1 VEGGWAVTILDRE
14 DAASCGRRT
23 GLFYLAKDA
32 RRGEPQFGVRGGVID
47 AVTR

>member
-1 VEGGWAVTILDRE
+1 MQGQTVPLAAVEPHY
-14 DAASCGRRT
+14 S
-23 GLFYLAKDA
+23 YLAKDA